1 MTDENQKKPL
11 EPVSAKGGSASDGD
25 TLATIVALQQEK
37 DEYLAGWKR
46 ALADYDNLK
55 KDLARG
61 RGETRRTIAAELLLV
76 LLPLMNNFDE
86 AAKHRPHTDDEAA
99 DKWIAGALQIRNQL
113 EAALKELGAEP
124 FEGAGEKFNPELHES
139 AGNRREVG
147 REDGIVLE
155 VVRRGWKVEG
165 KVVFPAKV
173 IINSL

>member
-1 MTDENQKKPL
+1 MSDEQKHIEPPQHLSPL
-11 EPVSAKGGSASDGD
+11 EP
-25 TLATIVALQQEK
+25 LQKER

-55 KDLARG
+55 KDLARQ
-61 RGETRRTIAAELLLV
+61 RGEMRRAITAELLLV

-99 DKWIAGALQIRNQL
+99 DKWIAGALQIRIQL
-113 EAALKELGAEP
+113 EAALKELGAES

-139 AGNRREVG
+139 AGSRREEG
-147 REDGIVLE
+147 REEGIVLE
-155 VVRRGWKVEG
+155 VVGRGWKVDG
-165 KVVFPAKV
+165 RVVCPAKV

>member
-1 MTDENQKKPL
+1 MKKNNMADEPKKTS
-11 EPVSAKGGSASDGD
+11 EA
-25 TLATIVALQQEK
+25 ER

-55 KDLARG
+55 KDLSRERG
-61 RGETRRTIAAELLLV
+61 DMRRATTVELLLL

-86 AAKHRPHTDDEAA
+86 AAKHRPRTEDEAA
-99 DKWIAGALQIRNQL
+99 DKWMAGALQIKIQL

-124 FEGAGEKFNPELHES
+124 FEGVGEKFNPELHES
-139 AGNRREVG
+139 SGSRREEG

-155 VVRRGWKVEG
+155 VVRRGWKVSDR
-165 KVVFPAKV
+165 VVCPAKV